1 MMVFYIFSFFFFLL
15 GGLQMLFFL
24 GFLFTG
30 MVYVIEV
37 EMVVLNCVFPSL
49 SFIIDIYSL
58 SFSSFVC
65 VISSSVFLFSTVYM
79 SGGNYLIRFFS
90 LLVSFVIS
98 MILLIF
104 SANILTSLL
113 GWDGLGF
120 VSYILVIYYPNK
132 SSLSGGL
139 MTIMTNRLGDSFML
153 LTVSMMMM
161 FNNWEGIEL
170 KLSLMMLVL
179 ASMTKSAQ
187 FPFSAWLP
195 AAMAAPTPV
204 SSLVHSSTLVTAGVY
219 VLFRFSPSL
228 LDMFEGEFLM
238 ICSIITSLMAG
249 VCAFFEYDLK
259 KIIALSTLSQLGVMM
274 FSISMGLKLLA
285 FFHLVIHAFFKA
297 LMFLSGGSLMH
308 GYSGSQDI
316 RFMGSMS
323 FMNPYINSCLIFSSL
338 CLGAFPFLASFYSK
352 HMILDSFLFKGYN
365 LALLFVLYLSNS
377 LTLFY
382 SFRLV
387 KFLSSR
393 FFNYSSMINKN
404 ENYSIFISLIMLMVL
419 ALFGGVY
426 LFSYYFS
433 DLNFLVNN
441 SFEKFM
447 MNLMLP
453 LSILLVMLMMKFVFP
468 FLTMKI
474 YFKYWYFGSMGFV
487 SYFSGQLMMFLMK
500 GISVLFINNLEY
512 GLVEFYGPLG
522 VGNFLIKLGG
532 VLNLDQFKL
541 MEFYHL
547 NFLFWLMFIPL
558 I

>member
-1 MMVFYIFSFFFFLL
+1 MMIFYMYMFFFFFL
-15 GGLQMLFFL
+15 GGLQMFLFL
-24 GFLFTG
+24 NFLFTE
-30 MVYVIEV
+30 VIYIIEV
-37 EMVVLNCVFPSL
+37 EMMVLNCVFPSL
-49 SFIIDIYSL
+49 SFIVDIYSL
-58 SFSSFVC
+58 SFSAFVC
-65 VISSSVFLFSTVYM
+65 LISSSVFLFSSVYM
-79 SGGNYLIRFFS
+79 YLDNYLIRFFS
-90 LLVSFVIS
+90 LLMMFVIS

-120 VSYILVIYYPNK
+120 VSYVLVIYYPNK
-132 SSLSGGL
+132 FSLSGGM

-153 LTVSMMMM
+153 LSVSMMMM
-161 FNNWEGIEL
+161 FNNWEEIEL

-219 VLFRFSPSL
+219 ILFRFSPSL
-228 LDMFEGEFLM
+228 LNMFEGKFLL
-238 ICSIITSLMAG
+238 ICSIITMFMAG

-274 FSISMGLKLLA
+274 FSISMDLKLLA
-285 FFHLVIHAFFKA
+285 FFHLVVHAFFKA

-308 GYSGSQDI
+308 GYLGSQDI

-352 HMILDSFLFKGYN
+352 HMILDLFLFKGYN
-365 LALLFVLYLSNS
+365 LFLLIILYVSNS

-387 KFLSSR
+387 NFLSSR
-393 FFNYSSMINKN
+393 FFNFSSMFKKN
-404 ENYSIFISLIMLMVL
+404 ENYKIFISLGMLVIL
-419 ALFGGVY
+419 ALFGSYY
-426 LFSYYFS
+426 LFIYYFI

-441 SFEKFM
+441 FLEKFM
-447 MNLMLP
+447 MNLMAP
-453 LSILLVMLMMKFVFP
+453 FSILLSMLILKFIFP
-468 FLTMKI
+468 FMKKK
-474 YFKYWYFGSMGFV
+474 FFFNNFFLGSMWFI
-487 SYFSGQLMMFLMK
+487 SYLSGQLIIFLVK
-500 GISVLFINNLEY
+500 KISITLINDLEN
-512 GLVEFYGPLG
+512 GLMEFYGPKG
-522 VGNFLIKLGG
+522 
-532 VLNLDQFKL
+532 LNLFFVKIGKMLNLNQFKL